1 MSQSCL
7 TDPSLPIVA
16 DASVVINLNA
26 TGCGA
31 TVLRVLPNRVV
42 LTDAVVDEL
51 RTDGRTGRDDAKLVR
66 SLIDAGLAE
75 VAAVADLK
83 DGHFDALVAGS
94 AAETLDDGE
103 AATIA
108 LALESNAVV
117 VSDDRKAVAL
127 CARRFPGLAI
137 ASTID
142 LLAHNTVAAALGRTG
157 LSDAVFAALKSARMR
172 VPEHHEQ
179 WIMRLI
185 GKARAM
191 DCPSLRGALR
201 AGHNPSPAKTA
212 AGTSRGAPQ
221 SE

>member
-7 TDPSLPIVA
+7 TDSSLPIIV

-42 LTDAVVDEL
+42 LTDAVVAEL

-66 SLIDAGLAE
+66 SLIDASLAE

-83 DGHFDALVAGS
+83 NSHFETLVTGS

-108 LALESNAVV
+108 LALESNAVA

-142 LLAHNTVAAALGRTG
+142 LLAHNAVAAALGSPG

-172 VPEHHEQ
+172 VPEHYEQ
-179 WIMRLI
+179 WILRLI

-191 DCPSLRGALR
+191 ECPSLRGALR
-201 AGHNPSPAKTA
+201 SGHTLLPRKQ
-212 AGTSRGAPQ
+212 RQ
-221 SE
+221 E